1 MIQRQFVELYFTAGR
16 VRPLGFLVGVNASRG
31 FKFHKRSQLFIRS
44 HNETVPAIAVRVSNE
59 DRSLPRIYG
68 RNSRKSNELC

>member
-44 HNETVPAIAVRVSNE
+44 HKETLSIVAMRVSNE
-59 DRSLPRIYG
+59 DRSPARIDG
-68 RNSRKSNELC
+68 